1 MRFRQRLQPHMT
13 SFQSGRRNVHFF
25 CHGSFILGTAPLAQR
40 APIWTNA
47 AQGCLFQG
55 NGMQAGRA
63 VRYDRV
69 FGNNLIRMAMTT
81 ATNGKVLLRVR
92 PRGFCAGV
100 VRAVDIVELALEAY
114 GAPVYVH
121 HEIVHNTYVVEQLR
135 RRGAIFVES
144 IEDVPHGAVLVFSA
158 HGVPPTVR
166 EEAKARSLR
175 VIDATCPLVTKV
187 HLEALKFAREQ
198 RTIILIGHRD
208 HQEIVGTSGEAP
220 ERTIVVDSVEA
231 VDRLEVDDP
240 NRLAYLTQTT
250 LSLYDTQ
257 EIVARLRQRFPT
269 IVGPASD
276 DICYATQNRQEAVE
290 ALTREVELILVVGSA
305 NSSNSNRLVEVA
317 KRAGVAARLIEDAN
331 DIEES
336 WVTGVKTLG
345 LTAGASAPEIL
356 VEQVSQRLSSFGF
369 TNHRDLDLIREDV
382 RFTLPPELA
391 ARQGGAAH

>member
-1 MRFRQRLQPHMT
+1 MPT
-13 SFQSGRRNVHFF
+13 E
-25 CHGSFILGTAPLAQR
+25 
-40 APIWTNA
+40 
-47 AQGCLFQG
+47 
-55 NGMQAGRA
+55 
-63 VRYDRV
+63 
-69 FGNNLIRMAMTT
+69 
-81 ATNGKVLLRVR
+81 TNGKVLLRVR

-144 IEDVPHGAVLVFSA
+144 IDDVPHGAVLVFSA

-166 EEAKARSLR
+166 EEAKQRSLK

-187 HLEALKFAREQ
+187 HLEALKFAREK
-198 RTIILIGHRD
+198 RTIILIGHKD

-220 ERTIVVDSVEA
+220 DRTIVVDSVAA
-231 VDRLEVDDP
+231 VDALQVDEP
-240 NRLAYLTQTT
+240 GKLSFLTQTT

-257 EIVARLRQRFPT
+257 EIVARLRHKFPA
-269 IVGPASD
+269 IKGPASD

-290 ALTREVELILVVGSA
+290 QVAKDVDLILVVGSP

-317 KRAGVAARLIEDAN
+317 QRSGVKAQLIDSAN
-331 DIEES
+331 DIDVKWLE
-336 WVTGVKTLG
+336 GVSRVG
-345 LTAGASAPEIL
+345 LTAGASAPEVL
-356 VEQVSQRLSSFGF
+356 VEQVSERLAQFGF
-369 TNHRDLDLIREDV
+369 TDQRDLDLIREDV

-391 ARQGGAAH
+391 TIAPAPRR

>member
-1 MRFRQRLQPHMT
+1 MP
-13 SFQSGRRNVHFF
+13 
-25 CHGSFILGTAPLAQR
+25 
-40 APIWTNA
+40 
-47 AQGCLFQG
+47 
-55 NGMQAGRA
+55 
-63 VRYDRV
+63 
-69 FGNNLIRMAMTT
+69 TT
-81 ATNGKVLLRVR
+81 TNGKVLLRVR

-135 RRGAIFVES
+135 RRGAIFVET
-144 IEDVPHGAVLVFSA
+144 IEEVPHGAVLVFSA

-166 EEAKARSLR
+166 DEAKARALR

-187 HLEALKFAREQ
+187 HLEALKFAREK

-220 ERTIVVDSVEA
+220 DRTIVVDSVAA
-231 VDRLEVDDP
+231 VDALEVEDP
-240 NRLAYLTQTT
+240 LKLSYLTQTT

-257 EIVARLRQRFPT
+257 EIVARLRLKFPA
-269 IVGPASD
+269 IQGPASD

-290 ALTREVELILVVGSA
+290 QVAKDVDLILVVGSP

-317 KRAGVAARLIEDAN
+317 QRSGVRAQLIDSAKDIDVKWLEGVGR
-331 DIEES
+331 
-336 WVTGVKTLG
+336 VG
-345 LTAGASAPEIL
+345 LTAGASAPEVL
-356 VEQVSQRLSSFGF
+356 VEQVSERLAEFGF
-369 TNHRDLDLIREDV
+369 TDQRDLDLIDEDV

-391 ARQGGAAH
+391 TIAPAPRR

>member
-1 MRFRQRLQPHMT
+1 
-13 SFQSGRRNVHFF
+13 
-25 CHGSFILGTAPLAQR
+25 
-40 APIWTNA
+40 
-47 AQGCLFQG
+47 
-55 NGMQAGRA
+55 MQ
-63 VRYDRV
+63 
-69 FGNNLIRMAMTT
+69 T
-81 ATNGKVLLRVR
+81 ATNGKILLRVR

-158 HGVPPTVR
+158 HGVPPPVR
-166 EEAKARSLR
+166 QEAKDRELK

-187 HLEALKFAREQ
+187 HLEALKFAREN
-198 RTIILIGHRD
+198 RTIILIGHKD

-220 ERTIVVDSVEA
+220 DRTIVVDSVEA
-231 VDRLEVDDP
+231 VDALEVDDP
-240 NRLAYLTQTT
+240 EKLAFLTQTT

-257 EIVARLRQRFPT
+257 EIVSRLRQKFPA
-269 IVGPASD
+269 IKGPASD

-290 ALTREVELILVVGSA
+290 QVARDVDLILVVGSP

-317 KRAGVAARLIEDAN
+317 QR
-331 DIEES
+331 S
-336 WVTGVKTLG
+336 GVKAQLIDSAMDIDVQWLEGVKRVG
-345 LTAGASAPEIL
+345 LTAGASAPEVL
-356 VEQVSQRLSSFGF
+356 VEQVCQRLAECGF
-369 TNHRDLDLIREDV
+369 TDQRDLDLIREDV

-391 ARQGGAAH
+391 TIAPAPRR